1 MVYICSECGR
11 TCMRV
16 LKYEKDG
23 KILGLC
29 QECFEEKIQEDNNII
44 TDKMK
49 NQIDYLTDIV
59 KRLVETTN
67 NLRSDINY
75 LKSELKKVKK

>member
-1 MVYICSECGR
+1 MVYICEECGKI
-11 TCMRV
+11 CLRV

-23 KILGLC
+23 KIIGLC
-29 QECFEEKIQEDNNII
+29 QECFEKKVQEKNNLSINK
-44 TDKMK
+44 TKD
-49 NQIDYLTDIV
+49 QIDYLTDIV